1 MPLDTYLLFG
11 GGMTAAVTKRR
22 NLMFDSILVP
32 LDGSRVAAS
41 ALPYATVLAET
52 CGARLT
58 LLSVLVPQWKD
69 LGTGDVFGVT
79 SDVRREADAR
89 STAIATDYL
98 GNIAAPLRARGIA
111 CDVAIARGNPAEEI
125 IAAAGVSAGTL
136 IVMSTHGYTG
146 FKRLRLG
153 SVAQHV
159 LRHAAVPT
167 LIVRPPEGASLR
179 ERATIQEVTVTLDGS
194 PLAEVAVPV
203 AAHMADAFGVPLVL
217 LSILENRVS
226 PTITCDAQSV
236 PSTIVWGAA
245 EQADAE
251 QYLAQVAARIASPAR
266 TVQTVWRRGVGGRT
280 DEAISDYLRERPA
293 GIVVMASHG
302 RGGVLRW
309 MLGSIAEGLVTH
321 APAPV
326 LIVRA
331 TTAPPLNKVTH
342 GQAAQ
347 HTG

>member
-1 MPLDTYLLFG
+1 MFG
-11 GGMTAAVTKRR
+11 
-22 NLMFDSILVP
+22 SIVVP
-32 LDGSRVAAS
+32 LDGSPVAAS

-52 CGARLT
+52 FGAHLT
-58 LLSVLVPQWKD
+58 LLGVVAPKWED

-79 SDVRREADAR
+79 SDVRRDADAQ
-89 STAIATDYL
+89 AAAAATDYL
-98 GNIAAPLRARGIA
+98 ENVAAPLRARGIA

-125 IAAAGVSAGTL
+125 IAAAGDGAGTL

-167 LIVRPPEGASLR
+167 LIVRPLEGTARR
-179 ERATIQEVTVTLDGS
+179 ERITIQEVTVTLDRS
-194 PLAEVAVPV
+194 LLAEIAVPV
-203 AAHMADAFGVPLVL
+203 AMHMADAFGVPLVL

-226 PTITCDAQSV
+226 PTITYDAQSV
-236 PSTIVWGAA
+236 PSTIIWGAG

-251 QYLAQVAARIASPAR
+251 RYLAQVAARITSPTR

-280 DEAISDYLRERPA
+280 GEAISDYLRERPA

-302 RGGVLRW
+302 RSGVLRW
-309 MLGSIAEGLVTH
+309 VLGSTAEGLTTH
-321 APAPV
+321 AAAPV

-331 TTAPPLNKVTH
+331 TTAPALNEVTH
-342 GQAAQ
+342 GQTAQ